1 MNNYL
6 HTEFLGNTVLNWLI
20 ALGIIFV
27 ALVSLYLVKNF
38 AIQQFKKW
46 SGSTNSTLDDFIV
59 TLIEKCLIPY
69 LYFMSIISPTFWLV
83 LSPKATGIF
92 YVIVLLVTTFYILK
106 AINAAVQY
114 FIYSFLQKQEGGEM
128 KKRQAGGIVVIL
140 KIIIWVLGIVFL
152 LDNLGYNITTIIAGL
167 GIGGIAIAL
176 AAQTFLGDL
185 FSYFAILFDRPFE
198 IGDFITVDDK
208 MGEVEYI
215 GIKTTRLRT
224 VTGEQLICSN
234 RNLTESKVHNF
245 KRLQK
250 RRVLLNLGVNYDTS
264 PETLESI
271 PALLKE
277 VITSKTDVAFDHAN
291 FIGFGS
297 YSLNFEIIYYILSA
311 DFLLFLDRQQEVNY
325 EIYRLFQSKKITFAF
340 PSQTLFLNHENLPGF
355 KPAPGT
361 IQEDNNELPDEGQA

>member
-20 ALGIIFV
+20 ALGIIIV

-38 AIQQFKKW
+38 VTQQLRKW
-46 SGSTNSTLDDFIV
+46 SGSTNTTLDDFIV
-59 TLIEKCLIPY
+59 TLIEKCVVPY
-69 LYFMSIISPTFWLV
+69 LYFISIISPTFWLV
-83 LSPKATGIF
+83 LSPKATRIF
-92 YVIVLLVTTFYILK
+92 HVIALLITTFYILK

-208 MGEVEYI
+208 MGVVEYI

-245 KRLQK
+245 KRLEK
-250 RRVLLNLGVNYDTS
+250 RRVLLNLGVTYDTS
-264 PETLESI
+264 PGILESI
-271 PALLKE
+271 PALVKE
-277 VITSKTDVAFDHAN
+277 IIISKTDVAFDHAN

-297 YSLNFEIIYYILSA
+297 YSLNFEVVYFILSA
-311 DFLLFLDRQQEVNY
+311 DFLLFLNRQQEVNY
-325 EIYRLFQSKKITFAF
+325 EIYRLFESKKIAFAF
-340 PSQTLFLNHENLPGF
+340 PSQTLFVNHENLPVRQ
-355 KPAPGT
+355 PVPG
-361 IQEDNNELPDEGQA
+361 IQVDNNKKITEEQS